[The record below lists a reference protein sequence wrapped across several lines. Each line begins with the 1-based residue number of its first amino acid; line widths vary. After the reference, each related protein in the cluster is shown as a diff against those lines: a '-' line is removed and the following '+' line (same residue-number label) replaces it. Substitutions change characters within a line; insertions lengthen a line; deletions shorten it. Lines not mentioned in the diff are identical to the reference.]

1 MRAIFERR
9 GEAKLRWRMPFVP
22 GKKIKAVA
30 SPSLMPDGP
39 SQHFSLSHSPARIPS
54 VPPSLMP
61 QKCLPNA
68 HKITVYSTQARPAN
82 TSARG
87 KVRALQRLAANVL
100 IFSVREGWVMRYLQT
115 WIAVVLQGEPEPRA
129 RAHVQVGVSRCKKRM
144 QIAAAVMFVPR
155 LCFSIDPLSHSPD
168 SNCSFSVKVWRASE

>member
-1 MRAIFERR
+1 MGAMLRGGGKILNGEKEGLLKRVESCMRSLASTAPHMLRTPVRAIFERR

-22 GKKIKAVA
+22 RKKIKAVA

-68 HKITVYSTQARPAN
+68 HKITVYSTSKLVGWGARERERE
-82 TSARG
+82 RG
-87 KVRALQRLAANVL
+87 RRCGLRALQRLAPNVP
-100 IFSVREGWVMRYLQT
+100 ISY
-115 WIAVVLQGEPEPRA
+115 
-129 RAHVQVGVSRCKKRM
+129 
-144 QIAAAVMFVPR
+144 VPR
-155 LCFSIDPLSHSPD
+155 
-168 SNCSFSVKVWRASE
+168 VR